1 MMINKDFLKSKAAEI
16 GIELSSESL
25 DRFDKYAEMLVETNK
40 TLNLTAITEP
50 DEIVTK
56 HFCDCLSLLKE
67 VEIPQGAKL
76 IDVGTGAG
84 FPGVVLLIAR
94 PDLKITLMD
103 STNKRLVFVQSVVDA
118 LGLKANVVHSRAEE
132 AGKNPAFR
140 EKYNFVTARA
150 VANMQTLSEY
160 CLPFLKVGGLFA
172 AMKGA
177 KASDELSVAKG
188 AIKILGGQVH
198 SAKEFNLF
206 DCGERSVLCVKK
218 ISQTPSKYP
227 RPSAQ
232 IAKKPLA

>member
-1 MMINKDFLKSKAAEI
+1 MINKDLLKTMASDM
-16 GIELSSESL
+16 GIKLSPESL

-50 DEIVTK
+50 DEIVSK

-67 VEIPQGAKL
+67 VEIPQGSKL

-84 FPGVVLLIAR
+84 FPGIVLLIAR
-94 PDLKITLMD
+94 PDIKITLMD

-118 LGLKANVVHSRAEE
+118 LELNANVVHSRAEE
-132 AGKNPAFR
+132 AGKNKAFR
-140 EKYNFVTARA
+140 EKYDFVTARA

-160 CLPFLKVGGLFA
+160 CLPFLKVGGIFA

-177 KASDELSVAKG
+177 KASDELNTAKG
-188 AIKILGGQVH
+188 AIKLLGGQVH
-198 SAKEFNLF
+198 SAKEFTLP
-206 DCGERSVLCVKK
+206 DCGERSILCVKK
-218 ISQTPSKYP
+218 ISQTPPKYP
-227 RPSAQ
+227 RASAQ

>member
-1 MMINKDFLKSKAAEI
+1 MIDKDFLKSKAAEI
-16 GIELSSESL
+16 GIELSPESL

-140 EKYNFVTARA
+140 EKYDFVTARA

-206 DCGERSVLCVKK
+206 DCGERSILCVKK